1 LSYPCLYT
9 ILVVI
14 AFGAGRGLQL
24 RPKRLYLPNLGEV
37 IMKLSISIYVISLFT
52 CITLHAE
59 ITLDGTLGPRG
70 ALEGP
75 DYAIGAELGQQLGSN
90 LFHSFADFNININE
104 SATFF
109 GPNNI
114 NNVINRVTGG
124 NSSNIDGILRSTI
137 PDADVYL
144 INPAGMMFGKNAELD
159 ILGGFH
165 ASTADTLR
173 FQDGSE
179 FNARNP
185 QNSILTVAPISAF
198 GFITNSPAPLSIEH
212 SKLTLPIDKTLSLI
226 GGDVQIDK
234 AFLTATAGRI
244 NIAGVAN
251 QGDVT
256 LLPHDLALSAQAAD
270 VTLRD
275 SIITVS
281 GGGGDGIYIRA
292 GQFFLDNAIVQANTA
307 VAAKGG
313 EINVQADDLKATNG
327 GRLISQTLGTG
338 QAGKIK
344 IKVKGL
350 TEFAGE
356 TVKSSGNVNV
366 SGINIISY
374 GDGDGGSV
382 ELETG
387 SLNLKNGASINAT
400 TYSFGQSGNINIQAT
415 DSISLSG
422 IGSQGQGSSIAANTR
437 VQTENAGNGG
447 TIILEAE
454 QLHFTDGAQIGTATY
469 GTGNGGQTN
478 LNITEDITLS
488 GEDGRGITSGILTV
502 TTDSGDGGTITLK
515 ANQLA
520 ILQGAKIGAD
530 SGGTGQGGNIQ
541 ISINDLVK
549 LEGLDGAGYGS
560 FITTNSQGKT
570 AYAGNGGTIE
580 LIAGRLQLADGA
592 QIATSTFGPGQGGK
606 LTVKVAK
613 TATLSGQDQS
623 ENGFRS
629 GLLTASEGQM
639 DDAGDGGTIVLVV
652 GDLRLAENGEIT
664 AETLGPGV
672 GGNINIQAQTVKL
685 TESSILASSD
695 AQGDAGRVVL
705 AIGDKLQMRNSSIE
719 TKAESADGGTMKI
732 TAPSYIYLINSQ
744 ITASVSEERGSGGNI
759 TLKPQFIILDNGEIL
774 AKAKRGKGGN
784 INIVTTGIYS
794 YRNKPIK
801 DVINAS
807 SEFGVDGEVKINSPE
822 VNLDELLVILPGGFI
837 ESAEL
842 PKPCQIE
849 EVSDISTFQVESHR
863 EGVPMAPAGFQE

>member
-14 AFGAGRGLQL
+14 ALGAGRDLQL

-37 IMKLSISIYVISLFT
+37 IMKLSISTYVIGLFI
-52 CITLHAE
+52 CISLHAE

-75 DYAIGAELGQQLGSN
+75 DYAIGAELGQQHGGN

-144 INPAGMMFGKNAELD
+144 INPAGILFGPNAILD
-159 ILGGFH
+159 IQGSFH

-173 FQDGSE
+173 FQDGGE

-185 QNSILTVAPISAF
+185 QNSLLTIAPISTF
-198 GFITNSPAPLSIEH
+198 GFLTDSPQPLSVSGSVTEGS
-212 SKLTLPIDKTLSLI
+212 SKLAVPIGKALSLI
-226 GGDVQIDK
+226 GGNIK
-234 AFLTATAGRI
+234 ITGSSLTANSGRI
-244 NIAGVAN
+244 NIAGVAG

-256 LLPHDLALSAQAAD
+256 ISPEDLVLSMEAGD
-270 VTLRD
+270 VTLED
-275 SIITVS
+275 STVS
-281 GGGGDGIYIRA
+281 VSGIGGGGNVYIRA
-292 GQFFLDNAIVQANTA
+292 GQFIVDGAIVSNGTTYGTA
-307 VAAKGG
+307 G
-313 EINVQADDLKATNG
+313 EINVRAKNLIASHG
-327 GRLISQTLGTG
+327 GRFISDSRGAG
-338 QAGKIK
+338 QGGKIK
-344 IKVKGL
+344 IKVEGS
-350 TEFAGE
+350 TEFAGDV
-356 TVKSSGNVNV
+356 VKSNDSVSV
-366 SGINIISY
+366 SGINIISRQY
-374 GDGDGGSV
+374 GDGGSI

-415 DSISLSG
+415 DSINLSG
-422 IGSQGQGSSIAANTR
+422 VGSQGQGSSIAANTQG
-437 VQTENAGNGG
+437 QTENAGKGG
-447 TIILEAE
+447 TVVLEAKE
-454 QLHFTDGAQIGTATY
+454 LHLADGALIGTVTSNSGA
-469 GTGNGGQTN
+469 
-478 LNITEDITLS
+478 S
-488 GEDGRGITSGILTV
+488 GEIKIKVSEGVVLAGKDKRGFTSSILTSSAS
-502 TTDSGDGGTITLK
+502 SGDGG
-515 ANQLA
+515 
-520 ILQGAKIGAD
+520 
-530 SGGTGQGGNIQ
+530 
-541 ISINDLVK
+541 SIK
-549 LEGLDGAGYGS
+549 LEAKQLSLFDGAS
-560 FITTNSQGKT
+560 ILANSTGRT
-570 AYAGNGGTIE
+570 ADAGNGGTIE
-580 LIAGRLQLADGA
+580 IITGRLQLADGA

-606 LTVKVAK
+606 LTVKVAN

-629 GLLTASEGQM
+629 GLLTGSEGQM
-639 DDAGDGGTIVLVV
+639 DDAGNGGTIVLVV

-664 AETLGPGV
+664 AKTFGPGV

-719 TKAESADGGTMKI
+719 TKAESADGGNLII
-732 TAPSYIYLINSQ
+732 TAPSYIYLVNSQ

-759 TLKPQFIILDNGEIL
+759 TLKPQFIILDNGEIF

-784 INIVTTGIYS
+784 INIITTGIYS
-794 YRNKPIK
+794 SRNKPIK

-842 PKPCQIE
+842 PKPCQNE
-849 EVSDISTFQVESHR
+849 KVGELSTFRVNSQR